1 VVLEF
6 LDSFAAAEAVEAD
19 EEEAQR
25 IQSNADGRRE
35 NNVTREEWR
44 EYRLLMKL
52 CRCSFE

>member
-1 VVLEF
+1 MRRR
-6 LDSFAAAEAVEAD
+6 
-19 EEEAQR
+19 EEAQR

-35 NNVTREEWR
+35 NNVTQEEWR